1 MPRPAVDAGNVYSLV
16 PPEARGGDGEFWG
29 VKWCAEVGK
38 YLAPFVMQVGSGGAA
53 AWCAGCC
60 PRPGLH
66 SCGMVGLMCVVS

>member
-38 YLAPFVMQVGSGGAA
+38 YLAPFVMQVGSGQLLLAAVQGLTLGA
-53 AWCAGCC
+53 GSG
-60 PRPGLH
+60 RPDV
-66 SCGMVGLMCVVS
+66 CGVVMRS